1 MPSHR
6 KNIVLTGAAR
16 GIGRVIARQLA
27 ILGHN
32 LFLLDI
38 QEAEL
43 IYTATTH
50 IPQILREA
58 AAAAAA
64 SADQPPPSSPPTT
77 KSPPTPPQQNGTTSS
92 ASPTS
97 AGGLIGYHVVD
108 LRSAAAITAAI
119 HAAAQ
124 FLPGGE
130 IDVLINN
137 AGLCKAQWKGGRT
150 MEDPTVQDEWA
161 AYLAVNLTAPFLV
174 SQACIPHMKPKPNN
188 NSSNSN
194 NSNSNN
200 SNNKDAS
207 AAHPSAA
214 IVRPEALLA
223 SEPLPEP
230 LRRHLAHPS
239 LQSRSIINISS
250 FRALQSE
257 PNCEGYAASKAGAL
271 GLTQALAVSGAQWG
285 LRCNAILPGF
295 TYVDHECRAA
305 DESSQQGGED
315 GEWWTK
321 GIAGERHAHHP
332 VGRIGCGEDVADAV
346 VWLMGAGFVT
356 GQEIRVDGGISR
368 VKHAS
373 A

>member
-1 MPSHR
+1 MQVHHP

-27 ILGHN
+27 LLGHN

-58 AAAAAA
+58 AAAAATP
-64 SADQPPPSSPPTT
+64 DQPPSPSA
-77 KSPPTPPQQNGTTSS
+77 SPPTPPEQQKQNGSL
-92 ASPTS
+92 AAPTS
-97 AGGLIGYHVVD
+97 TGGLIGYHVVD
-108 LRSAAAITAAI
+108 LRSPTAITAAI
-119 HAAAQ
+119 HAAAL

-137 AGLCKAQWKGGRT
+137 AGLCKAQWKAGRT
-150 MEDPTVQDEWA
+150 MEDPTVAAEWA

-174 SQACIPHMKPKPNN
+174 SQACLPYMKSTAPRHA
-188 NSSNSN
+188 
-194 NSNSNN
+194 
-200 SNNKDAS
+200 DAS
-207 AAHPSAA
+207 SPGDA
-214 IVRPEALLA
+214 VLRPEARLA
-223 SEPLPEP
+223 ANPVPEHV
-230 LRRHLAHPS
+230 RRKLAHPS
-239 LQSRSIINISS
+239 QQSRSIINISS

-271 GLTQALAVSGAQWG
+271 GLTQAMAISGAQWG
-285 LRCNAILPGF
+285 IRCNAILPGF

-305 DESSQQGGED
+305 DEAPER
-315 GEWWTK
+315 EWWTAGIK
-321 GIAGERHAHHP
+321 GDRHGHHP
-332 VGRIGCGEDVADAV
+332 VGRIGYGEDVADAV

-368 VKHAS
+368 VKHVS